1 MSQELL
7 FLIFITLE
15 LFALVALYNFVIIPM
30 NAKATITRWENK
42 MLAGDFDT
50 VAMLDQYTE
59 HLMVN
64 LVEIIKKIVPEI
76 MGGYMSAGTRQLK
89 ADPENA
95 MAVATAEFLDELP
108 LPARLVAN
116 KLLPRIND
124 AMNNATDKPAEATA
138 TYNPGLDKP

>member
-7 FLIFITLE
+7 FVIFITLE

-30 NAKATITRWENK
+30 NAKATISRWESK
-42 MLAGDFDT
+42 MLEGDFDT

-59 HLMVN
+59 HLMIN
-64 LVEIIKKIVPEI
+64 IVEIIKKIIPEI
-76 MGGYMSAGTRQLK
+76 LGGYLSAGTRQLK

-95 MAVATAEFLDELP
+95 MAVATADFLDELP

-124 AMNNATDKPAEATA
+124 AMNNAADKPAEAAA
-138 TYNPGLDKP
+138 TYKPGLDKP

>member
-1 MSQELL
+1 
-7 FLIFITLE
+7 
-15 LFALVALYNFVIIPM
+15 M

-89 ADPENA
+89 ADPRKRNGGRYCRI
-95 MAVATAEFLDELP
+95 LDELP

-116 KLLPRIND
+116 KLLPRLND
-124 AMNNATDKPAEATA
+124 AMNSATDKPAEATA

>member
-1 MSQELL
+1 
-7 FLIFITLE
+7 
-15 LFALVALYNFVIIPM
+15 
-30 NAKATITRWENK
+30 
-42 MLAGDFDT
+42 MLS
-50 VAMLDQYTE
+50 
-59 HLMVN
+59 